1 MWPRAARQL
10 WSHERTLAG
19 PHGLRGPRAIAREAL
34 SARVL
39 RVVDRSC
46 GVADSALVKS
56 PSLKPSFVRTV
67 AAVSAVAA
75 VCVPYIVRADP
86 PPRPA
91 ACPSAAPVRG
101 AACTT
106 ENLTCGYAPCGD
118 HWVVNATCQGSPP
131 RWAVVEASCNP
142 PPPQVL
148 PQMPTANPP
157 PPGPPPVAGPP
168 IRPGRRACSFVEN
181 GNRYDRQCTVTRQPD
196 ASRGGSSPLGRA
208 STPTTPSRSP
218 SRANLPLPRRRIAH
232 RVRRVLGRR
241 HRHPRPLEGTGR
253 TRAFRVRWGQCEI
266 AIKP

>member
-1 MWPRAARQL
+1 M
-10 WSHERTLAG
+10 
-19 PHGLRGPRAIAREAL
+19 
-34 SARVL
+34 
-39 RVVDRSC
+39 
-46 GVADSALVKS
+46 KS

-196 ASRGGSSPLGRA
+196 ASWRVVAAGTRLNPNNAFTITLTGATSPYHVEGSLTAFGACSGVVTGTLA
-208 STPTTPSRSP
+208 
-218 SRANLPLPRRRIAH
+218 
-232 RVRRVLGRR
+232 
-241 HRHPRPLEGTGR
+241 LEGTGR